1 MNQKKSSVKGT
12 KMDFDLKK
20 YIRDIPDFPK
30 QGILFRDITPALS
43 CPEAF
48 KAICDTLSE
57 RYSEYKID
65 KIAGIEARGFIFG
78 SILAYKLDKGFIP
91 LRKPGKLPD
100 KTASVSYDLEYG
112 KASLEIHLDA
122 VDKGDSV
129 LIVDDL
135 LATGG
140 TASAAAEL
148 IEKAGGNV
156 TEIVSIIE
164 LSDLD
169 GRKMLSGHP
178 FYSLI
183 SY

>member
-1 MNQKKSSVKGT
+1 V
-12 KMDFDLKK
+12 
-20 YIRDIPDFPK
+20 
-30 QGILFRDITPALS
+30 A
-43 CPEAF
+43 
-48 KAICDTLSE
+48 
-57 RYSEYKID
+57 
-65 KIAGIEARGFIFG
+65 
-78 SILAYKLDKGFIP
+78 
-91 LRKPGKLPD
+91 
-100 KTASVSYDLEYG
+100 YDLEYG